1 VPVDLTLQGAAPG
14 PAVDPGTGARTHPDS
29 GSRHRAQ
36 WLPPLRTVQRALD
49 AVLRRHHALTA
60 HLDPAGDLV
69 MVGAGQHEQSGREQ
83 AVAGVDPHR
92 PTNPP

>member
-1 VPVDLTLQGAAPG
+1 
-14 PAVDPGTGARTHPDS
+14 
-29 GSRHRAQ
+29 
-36 WLPPLRTVQRALD
+36 
-49 AVLRRHHALTA
+49 
-60 HLDPAGDLV
+60 